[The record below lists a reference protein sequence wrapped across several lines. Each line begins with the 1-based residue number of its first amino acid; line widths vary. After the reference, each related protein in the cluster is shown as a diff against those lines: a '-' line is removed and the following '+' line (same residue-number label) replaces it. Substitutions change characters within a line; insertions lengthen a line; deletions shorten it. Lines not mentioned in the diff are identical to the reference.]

1 MLFLVELKRHSDFFL
16 QARIT
21 LLQAEPEDFKESSY
35 SRVGFCY
42 TLLKKKNFSIVVFT
56 QIKPKSS
63 LNHKMSEMNSLTCQW
78 VEREWKTLIF
88 IIYHDFK

>member
-42 TLLKKKNFSIVVFT
+42 TLLKK
-56 QIKPKSS
+56 
-63 LNHKMSEMNSLTCQW
+63 
-78 VEREWKTLIF
+78 RIF
-88 IIYHDFK
+88 PMLFLRKQNPSRP